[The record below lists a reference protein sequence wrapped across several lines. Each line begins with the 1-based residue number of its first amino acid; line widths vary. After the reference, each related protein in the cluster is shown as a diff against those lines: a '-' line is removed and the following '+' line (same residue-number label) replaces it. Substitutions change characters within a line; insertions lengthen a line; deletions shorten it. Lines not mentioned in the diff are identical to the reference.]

1 MKLYSSD
8 KIRFISGL
16 ILIIFFYSAY
26 YIGFE
31 ENEIMHAFSRFT
43 QYLIKFLF
51 TIVIYIIGSFHLG
64 RLKDEWMSYLWHFI
78 HISGLCIITSIGL
91 YDWFIS
97 DITLGVLLFA
107 GSVQE
112 FLISPLLY
120 VAMGLLNRILNKN
133 AIEANH
139 QDTN

>member
-1 MKLYSSD
+1 MKLYNSD

-16 ILIIFFYSAY
+16 IFIIIFYSTY

-31 ENEIMHAFSRFT
+31 ENEIMQTFNRYV

-51 TIVIYIIGSFHLG
+51 TVIIYLIGSLHLG
-64 RLKDEWMSYLWHFI
+64 KLKDEWMSYLWHFI

-91 YDWFIS
+91 YDWLIS
-97 DITLGVLLFA
+97 DIPLGVLLFA
-107 GSVQE
+107 GSIQE

-120 VAMGLLNRILNKN
+120 VAMGLLNRNLNKSLS
-133 AIEANH
+133 EAN
-139 QDTN
+139 

>member
-1 MKLYSSD
+1 MKLYKSD

-16 ILIIFFYSAY
+16 VLIIIFYSTY

-31 ENEIMHAFSRFT
+31 ENEIMNTFNRYV

-51 TIVIYIIGSFHLG
+51 TVIIYLIGSLHLG
-64 RLKDEWMSYLWHFI
+64 KLKDEWMSYLWHFI

-91 YDWFIS
+91 YDWLIS
-97 DITLGVLLFA
+97 DIPLGVLLFG
-107 GSVQE
+107 GSIQE

-120 VAMGLLNRILNKN
+120 VAMGLLNRNLNKSST
-133 AIEANH
+133 EAN
-139 QDTN
+139 

>member
-1 MKLYSSD
+1 MKLYKSD

-16 ILIIFFYSAY
+16 VLIIIFYSTY

-31 ENEIMHAFSRFT
+31 ENEIMHTFNRYV

-51 TIVIYIIGSFHLG
+51 TVIIYLIGSLHLG
-64 RLKDEWMSYLWHFI
+64 KLKDEWMSYLWHFI

-91 YDWFIS
+91 YDWLIS
-97 DITLGVLLFA
+97 DIPLGVLLFG
-107 GSVQE
+107 GSIQE

-120 VAMGLLNRILNKN
+120 VAMGLLNRILNKSST
-133 AIEANH
+133 EAN
-139 QDTN
+139 